1 MAGFEKIKIHLIMIS
16 VLIPIY
22 NYEVIDLAK
31 DLLVSC
37 YKSNVSFEIIFV
49 DDGSNVQYLR
59 QNDPLNHMEGVQYIV
74 LPKNIGR
81 SAIRNFLTRTSKFD
95 FLLFLDC
102 DGKSLDEDFI
112 LNYLPYLLKDTVVS
126 GGRIYPKLKVADCE
140 LHWTYGTYKESKSAL
155 DRNKVPY
162 VNFHSNNFLVP
173 RNIMLQFPFDESIVT
188 YGFEDTLWANQL
200 SKHNIKMLHID
211 NPIIHQGLEKNSVFL
226 SKTKWA
232 IENLV
237 ELNVKGIVL
246 DTGIEKLYGILKKW
260 GCHQFVGSILN
271 NMQIQISKQLCSS
284 HPRLFLF
291 QLYKL
296 GLYIQLRN
304 SRR

>member
-1 MAGFEKIKIHLIMIS
+1 MIS
-16 VLIPIY
+16 ILIPIY
-22 NYEVIDLAK
+22 NYEVIALAR

-37 YKSNVSFEIIFV
+37 HKANVSFEIIFA
-49 DDGSNVQYLR
+49 DDGSADQYLR
-59 QNDPLNHMEGVQYIV
+59 LNDALNHIEGIQYIV

-81 SAIRNFLTRTSKFD
+81 SAIRNLLARTSKFD

-102 DGKSLDEDFI
+102 DGKILNEDFI
-112 LNYLPYLLKDTVVS
+112 LNYLPYLLKDSVVS

-140 LHWTYGTYKESKSAL
+140 LHWTYGTYKESKSAM

-162 VNFHSNNFLVP
+162 VNFHSNNFLVS
-173 RNIMLQFPFDESIVT
+173 RNIILQFPFDESIVT
-188 YGFEDTLWANQL
+188 YGFEDTLWAKQL
-200 SKHNIKMLHID
+200 SLHNIKMLHID
-211 NPIIHQGLEKNSVFL
+211 NPILHQGLEENSVFL

-246 DTGIEKLYGILKKW
+246 DTGIEKIYGILKKW
-260 GCHQFVGSILN
+260 GCHHFVGSILK
-271 NMQIQISKQLCSS
+271 NMQIKISKQLCSK

-296 GLYIQLRN
+296 GLYMN
-304 SRR
+304 SKNSSR

>member
-1 MAGFEKIKIHLIMIS
+1 MIS
-16 VLIPIY
+16 ILIPIY
-22 NYEVIDLAK
+22 NYEVLALAR
-31 DLLVSC
+31 DLLDSC
-37 YKSNVSFEIIFV
+37 HKANVSFEIIFA
-49 DDGSNVQYLR
+49 DDGSNDQYLT
-59 QNDPLNHMEGVQYIV
+59 QNDALNHMEGIQYIV

-81 SAIRNFLTRTSKFD
+81 SAIRNLLARTSKFD
-95 FLLFLDC
+95 FLLFIDC
-102 DGKSLDEDFI
+102 DGKLLNEDFI

-126 GGRIYPKLKVADCE
+126 GGRIYPTLKVTDCE

-162 VNFHSNNFLVP
+162 LNFHSNNFLVP

-188 YGFEDTLWANQL
+188 YGFEDTLWAKQL
-200 SKHNIKMLHID
+200 SVHNIIMLHIN
-211 NPIIHQGLEKNSVFL
+211 NPIIHQGLESNSIFL
-226 SKTKWA
+226 LKTKYA

-246 DTGIEKLYGILKKW
+246 NTGIEKIYGILKKW
-260 GCHQFVGSILN
+260 RCHQFVGSILN
-271 NMQIQISKQLCSS
+271 NMQIQISKQLCSR

-296 GLYIQLRN
+296 GLYIHLRN